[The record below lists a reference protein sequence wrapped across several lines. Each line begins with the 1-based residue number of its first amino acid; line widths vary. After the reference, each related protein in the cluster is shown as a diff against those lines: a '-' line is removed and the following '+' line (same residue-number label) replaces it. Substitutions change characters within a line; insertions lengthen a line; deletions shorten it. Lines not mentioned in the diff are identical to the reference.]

1 MKETIESFEKKG
13 VLDIENVINV
23 YNNYIYKILR
33 NSISNETD
41 LEEILSDVFVIFW
54 LKHKELDKNTNVKSY
69 LIGIT
74 KNLIKK
80 KYQDY
85 AKVFENID
93 DYENEIACNTDIQ
106 ELVENNEK
114 SKIVS
119 EALLKMKD
127 IDRDIFYLFYYHQMK
142 VKEIAKTLNISDTNV
157 KVILH
162 RVRKKLK
169 KILKERGF
177 DYGK

>member
-1 MKETIESFEKKG
+1 MKEAIESFEKKG
-13 VLDIENVINV
+13 VLDIEKVINV

-80 KYQDY
+80 KQCLTQT
-85 AKVFENID
+85 I
-93 DYENEIACNTDIQ
+93 C
-106 ELVENNEK
+106 
-114 SKIVS
+114 
-119 EALLKMKD
+119 
-127 IDRDIFYLFYYHQMK
+127 
-142 VKEIAKTLNISDTNV
+142 
-157 KVILH
+157 
-162 RVRKKLK
+162 
-169 KILKERGF
+169 G
-177 DYGK
+177 